1 MEQKT
6 KTEKEKYKEMREMFY
21 KEIMRMAKML
31 IKQEEKMMKE
41 IAENYPSQLDSSEVK
56 GKREKEQSK

>member
-6 KTEKEKYKEMREMFY
+6 KTEKEKYQEMREMFY

-31 IKQEEKMMKE
+31 MKQEEKMMKE
-41 IAENYPSQLDSSEVK
+41 IA
-56 GKREKEQSK
+56 GEKESK

>member
-6 KTEKEKYKEMREMFY
+6 KTEKEKYQEMREMFY

-31 IKQEEKMMKE
+31 MKQEEKMMKE
-41 IAENYPSQLDSSEVK
+41 MGEDYPSQSNNTKVK
-56 GKREKEQSK
+56 GKGEKESK

>member
-6 KTEKEKYKEMREMFY
+6 KTEKEKYQEMREMFY

-41 IAENYPSQLDSSEVK
+41 IS
-56 GKREKEQSK
+56 GEKERANEKRKD

>member
-6 KTEKEKYKEMREMFY
+6 KTEKEKYQEMREMFY

-31 IKQEEKMMKE
+31 IKQEENMRH
-41 IAENYPSQLDSSEVK
+41 PS
-56 GKREKEQSK
+56 RRSKK